1 MNDEQLGTLMVEL
14 NKTKDP
20 EEAARK
26 WIKNNQ
32 ALVDEWVRIKKARE
46 LTYPL
51 AFFILFFVTTSSTI
65 PYTFASSAV
74 IK

>member
-26 WIKNNQ
+26 WIKK
-32 ALVDEWVRIKKARE
+32 E
-46 LTYPL
+46 
-51 AFFILFFVTTSSTI
+51 SSV
-65 PYTFASSAV
+65 SR
-74 IK
+74 